1 MLVRFLKRANL
12 LTRLRGAW
20 RHDAEEAL
28 KPVRKEVRRL
38 TREVEELRTLL
49 QDTSVRAARGDRNA
63 AQLRIIA
70 ELNDQQQ
77 RELAALPAVLDTP
90 HLAANVRS
98 AIATATMR
106 ADPFHHIV
114 VEQLLP
120 PRVYDLLLQALPPRC
135 SFRSTTPS
143 SRTCP
148 SR

>member
-1 MLVRFLKRANL
+1 M
-12 LTRLRGAW
+12 
-20 RHDAEEAL
+20 
-28 KPVRKEVRRL
+28 
-38 TREVEELRTLL
+38 
-49 QDTSVRAARGDRNA
+49 
-63 AQLRIIA
+63 IA

-77 RELAALPAVLDTP
+77 QDWLPSPAVLDTQQ
-90 HLAANVRS
+90 LTTNVRS

-120 PRVYDLLLQALPPRC
+120 PPVYDLLLQALPP
-135 SFRSTTPS
+135 SAFFSGTTPS